1 MTKAGNI
8 WGYLQ
13 ILDFSEDMHMFYHY
27 TQLAFLCN
35 CCYLKPHPNCYSS
48 RYYQIPGFPED
59 TDQTRPYQTR
69 PDQIGPDQTRPVS
82 YKDLS
87 LPFLKVR
94 SINFVF
100 TNFIL
105 VHLQVSGISGDFVS
119 FLCHTWSLTGVCQV
133 VWCQGGFSQP
143 WPMLEVDPMVWTH
156 TLSGPAASATLM

>member
-1 MTKAGNI
+1 MVPFSATFLKHGPSSPDKAGNI

-87 LPFLKVR
+87 PPFLEVKSV
-94 SINFVF
+94 NFVF
-100 TNFIL
+100 TNYIL
-105 VHLQVSGISGDFVS
+105 VHLQASGISGDFVS
-119 FLCHTWSLTGVCQV
+119 FFVSYMKPYRSVTSRVMSRWI
-133 VWCQGGFSQP
+133 
-143 WPMLEVDPMVWTH
+143 
-156 TLSGPAASATLM
+156 

>member
-1 MTKAGNI
+1 
-8 WGYLQ
+8 
-13 ILDFSEDMHMFYHY
+13 MFYHY

-87 LPFLKVR
+87 PPFLEVKSV
-94 SINFVF
+94 NFVF
-100 TNFIL
+100 TNYIL
-105 VHLQVSGISGDFVS
+105 VQLQASGISGDFVS
-119 FLCHTWSLTGVCQV
+119 FFVSYMNLT
-133 VWCQGGFSQP
+133 
-143 WPMLEVDPMVWTH
+143 EV
-156 TLSGPAASATLM
+156 